1 MTGDIPPAPP
11 VSIRDRLRSFTPFRR
26 KSQPD
31 KLHPAPVPAEKRVV
45 YAVGDIHGRYDLLIE
60 LEDRISRDLAERGSP
75 PSLLVFL
82 GDYVDRGPE
91 SREVLTHLAAGASP
105 CDQHVF
111 LRGNHEQVMIDLL
124 GSADMLD
131 AWAKFGGIETLV
143 SYGLRPRL
151 PLSPEGREHLRRELL
166 RVLPPSHKSFLIATR
181 YSHETDD
188 FFFAHAGVNPAFDL
202 EHQHPEE
209 LMWIREPFLSS
220 RKNFGKRIVHGHTP
234 VTLPDIRVNRI
245 NVDTKAFATGRLS
258 TAVIAGDTCTFLS
271 TVD

>member
-1 MTGDIPPAPP
+1 MTGNNPPPPP

-31 KLHPAPVPAEKRVV
+31 KLHPAPVPPEKRVV

-202 EHQHPEE
+202 ERTDAQQ
-209 LMWIREPFLSS
+209 WGGGI
-220 RKNFGKRIVHGHTP
+220 
-234 VTLPDIRVNRI
+234 
-245 NVDTKAFATGRLS
+245 GRLFVDGRPAGEGRLPRVGVPSPIDTFDIGADRGSPVS
-258 TAVIAGDTCTFLS
+258 TRYAAPARFQGVVEEVRIALQ
-271 TVD
+271 